1 MCGRGDNVVFR
12 SSIFSTTNLFDEN
25 LRMEDLRI
33 FCSVLRGAFALVY
46 EPAAA
51 VHHRRGNDCSA
62 LRRKLYR
69 WGLGYVRYLAQVTC
83 TDPAYRRKAR
93 SKIIAWFYPSTE
105 GSFVAQA
112 AQARRADLPLSLII
126 AEIVGGAR

>member
-12 SSIFSTTNLFDEN
+12 GSIFSATNLFDEN

-46 EPAAA
+46 ESAPA

-62 LRRKLYR
+62 LRRKLY
-69 WGLGYVRYLAQVTC
+69 Q
-83 TDPAYRRKAR
+83 
-93 SKIIAWFYPSTE
+93 
-105 GSFVAQA
+105 
-112 AQARRADLPLSLII
+112 
-126 AEIVGGAR
+126 